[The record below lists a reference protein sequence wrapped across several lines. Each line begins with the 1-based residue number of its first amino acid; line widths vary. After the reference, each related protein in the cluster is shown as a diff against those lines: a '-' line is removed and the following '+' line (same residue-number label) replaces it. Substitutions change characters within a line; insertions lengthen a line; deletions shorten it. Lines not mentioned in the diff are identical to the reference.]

1 MTQPGSDGSTYE
13 HVFQHAVERILDT
26 IPRRLIL
33 DGIDDDTRAA
43 MAQFVPIFEENIGGI
58 VGSFYRHVLQFPETR
73 HFLESVS
80 VDYLKKR
87 QVEHWRGL
95 LSCKFDEAYIKSAV
109 AVGLKHHKIG
119 LPLYLYLSGCNRIL
133 CDLTSLSIMHH
144 AGAMAS
150 SQTVSSIIKVV
161 ALDMDITIS
170 CYFVADRL
178 RMPSDEGRGSRKLVS
193 RP

>member
-1 MTQPGSDGSTYE
+1 MTYPLSK
-13 HVFQHAVERILDT
+13 
-26 IPRRLIL
+26 
-33 DGIDDDTRAA
+33 AA
-43 MAQFVPIFEENIGGI
+43 LTGRVR
-58 VGSFYRHVLQFPETR
+58 SFYRHVLQFPETR

-95 LSCKFDEAYIKSAV
+95 MSCKFDEAYIKSAV

-178 RMPSDEGRGSRKLVS
+178 RMPSDEGRGTRKLVS